1 MHFGTGLKPIIMKHP
16 CIINKKR
23 EMKKIILI
31 IMIFPL
37 HIFGQNVEYEADKK
51 DSIDNME
58 VKVSM
63 SQLTELE
70 NAKKLAEGRL
80 NSANKRILEQ
90 EIKLSNDSV
99 TIGKLKARI
108 SNLRADSLA
117 IHNTVNGWKKQL
129 LKADTC
135 LINVASNFIYI
146 PYEAYSVKEIAIPA
160 FQMVTDEGLK
170 MKYKSRYEL
179 LLKYKEHIVEFISCL
194 TEMKKVLSNPFAK
207 DAKDAIKVL
216 HTKRFYAVYHA
227 FEGWKSTFLGGKIVA
242 IEKQLKDYKGPASK
256 VDFDKVTNELQ
267 ECLKTE
273 DSL

>member
-1 MHFGTGLKPIIMKHP
+1 
-16 CIINKKR
+16 
-23 EMKKIILI
+23 MKKVFLIL
-31 IMIFPL
+31 MVFPL
-37 HIFGQNVEYEADKK
+37 HLFGQNVEDEAGKK

-58 VKVSM
+58 VKISM

-80 NSANKRILEQ
+80 SSANKRILEQ

-146 PYEAYSVKEIAIPA
+146 PYEAYSVKE
-160 FQMVTDEGLK
+160 
-170 MKYKSRYEL
+170 
-179 LLKYKEHIVEFISCL
+179 
-194 TEMKKVLSNPFAK
+194 MKKVLSNPFAK
-207 DAKDAIKVL
+207 DANDAIKVL
-216 HTKRFYAVYHA
+216 KTKRFYAAYRA
-227 FEGWKSTFLGGKIVA
+227 FEGWESTFLGSRIIA
-242 IEKQLKDYKGPASK
+242 IEKQLNEYRGQTSK
-256 VDFDKVTNELQ
+256 VDFDKVANELQ

-273 DSL
+273 NNL

>member
-1 MHFGTGLKPIIMKHP
+1 MV
-16 CIINKKR
+16 
-23 EMKKIILI
+23 
-31 IMIFPL
+31 FPL
-37 HIFGQNVEYEADKK
+37 HLFGQNVEDEAGKK

-58 VKVSM
+58 VKISM

-80 NSANKRILEQ
+80 SSANKRILEQ

-160 FQMVTDEGLK
+160 FQMVSDEGLK
-170 MKYKSRYEL
+170 VKYKSRYEL

-207 DAKDAIKVL
+207 DANDAIKVL
-216 HTKRFYAVYHA
+216 HTKRFYAAYRA
-227 FEGWKSTFLGGKIVA
+227 FEGWESTFLGSRIIA
-242 IEKQLKDYKGPASK
+242 IEKQLKDYKGPTSK
-256 VDFDKVTNELQ
+256 VDFDKVANELQ

-273 DSL
+273 NNL

>member
-1 MHFGTGLKPIIMKHP
+1 
-16 CIINKKR
+16 
-23 EMKKIILI
+23 
-31 IMIFPL
+31 
-37 HIFGQNVEYEADKK
+37 
-51 DSIDNME
+51 
-58 VKVSM
+58 M

-70 NAKKLAEGRL
+70 NAKKLAEGKL
-80 NSANKRILEQ
+80 NSANKRIQKQ

-117 IHNTVNGWKKQL
+117 IHNTVNGLKKQL

-160 FQMVTDEGLK
+160 FLMVSDEGLK
-170 MKYKSRYEL
+170 VKYKSRYEL

-207 DAKDAIKVL
+207 DANDAIKVL
-216 HTKRFYAVYHA
+216 HTKHFYAAYRA
-227 FEGWKSTFLGGKIVA
+227 FEGWESTFLGSRIIA
-242 IEKQLKDYKGPASK
+242 IEKQLKDYKGLNSK
-256 VDFDKVTNELQ
+256 VDFDKVANELQ

-273 DSL
+273 NNL

>member
-1 MHFGTGLKPIIMKHP
+1 MV
-16 CIINKKR
+16 
-23 EMKKIILI
+23 
-31 IMIFPL
+31 FPL
-37 HIFGQNVEYEADKK
+37 HLFGQNVEDEAGKK

-58 VKVSM
+58 VKISM

-80 NSANKRILEQ
+80 SSANKRILEQ

-160 FQMVTDEGLK
+160 FQMVSDEGLK
-170 MKYKSRYEL
+170 VKYKSRYEL

-207 DAKDAIKVL
+207 DANDAIKVL
-216 HTKRFYAVYHA
+216 RTKHFYAAYRA
-227 FEGWKSTFLGGKIVA
+227 FEGWESTFLGSRIIA
-242 IEKQLKDYKGPASK
+242 IEKQLKDYKGPTSK
-256 VDFDKVTNELQ
+256 VEFDKFANELQ

-273 DSL
+273 NNL

>member
-1 MHFGTGLKPIIMKHP
+1 MQK
-16 CIINKKR
+16 
-23 EMKKIILI
+23 MKKVFLILLL
-31 IMIFPL
+31 FPL
-37 HIFGQNVEYEADKK
+37 HLFGQNVEDETGKK
-51 DSIDNME
+51 DSIDNVE
-58 VKVSM
+58 VKISM

-80 NSANKRILEQ
+80 NSANKRILQQ

-99 TIGKLKARI
+99 MIGKLKAQI

-117 IHNTVNGWKKQL
+117 IHNIFNGQKKQL

-160 FQMVTDEGLK
+160 FQMVSDKGLK
-170 MKYKSRYEL
+170 VKYKSRYEL

-194 TEMKKVLSNPFAK
+194 NEMKKVLSNPFAK
-207 DAKDAIKVL
+207 DANDAIKVL
-216 HTKRFYAVYHA
+216 QTKRFYITYHT
-227 FEGWKSTFLGGKIVA
+227 FDGWESTFLGSRIVV
-242 IEKQLKDYKGPASK
+242 IEKQLRDYKGPTSK
-256 VDFDKVTNELQ
+256 VDFDKVANELQ

-273 DSL
+273 NNI

>member
-1 MHFGTGLKPIIMKHP
+1 MV
-16 CIINKKR
+16 
-23 EMKKIILI
+23 
-31 IMIFPL
+31 FPL
-37 HIFGQNVEYEADKK
+37 HLFGQNVEDEAGKK

-58 VKVSM
+58 VKISM

-70 NAKKLAEGRL
+70 NAKKLAEGKL
-80 NSANKRILEQ
+80 SSANKRILEQ

-160 FQMVTDEGLK
+160 FQMVSDEGLK
-170 MKYKSRYEL
+170 VKYKSRYEL

-207 DAKDAIKVL
+207 DANDAIKVL
-216 HTKRFYAVYHA
+216 HTKRFYAAYRA
-227 FEGWKSTFLGGKIVA
+227 FEGWESTFLGSRIIA
-242 IEKQLKDYKGPASK
+242 IEKQLKDYKGPTSK
-256 VDFDKVTNELQ
+256 VDFDKVANELQ

-273 DSL
+273 NNL

>member
-1 MHFGTGLKPIIMKHP
+1 MV
-16 CIINKKR
+16 
-23 EMKKIILI
+23 
-31 IMIFPL
+31 FPL
-37 HIFGQNVEYEADKK
+37 HLFGQNVEDEAGKK

-58 VKVSM
+58 VKISM

-160 FQMVTDEGLK
+160 FQMVSDEGLK
-170 MKYKSRYEL
+170 VKYKSRYEL

-207 DAKDAIKVL
+207 DANDAINNL
-216 HTKRFYAVYHA
+216 IIS
-227 FEGWKSTFLGGKIVA
+227 GL
-242 IEKQLKDYKGPASK
+242 
-256 VDFDKVTNELQ
+256 
-267 ECLKTE
+267 
-273 DSL
+273 

>member
-1 MHFGTGLKPIIMKHP
+1 MMRIFL
-16 CIINKKR
+16 
-23 EMKKIILI
+23 IL
-31 IMIFPL
+31 MVFPL
-37 HIFGQNVEYEADKK
+37 HLFGQNVEDEAGKK

-58 VKVSM
+58 VKISM

-80 NSANKRILEQ
+80 SSANKRILEQ

-160 FQMVTDEGLK
+160 FQMVSDEGLK
-170 MKYKSRYEL
+170 VKYKSRYEL

-207 DAKDAIKVL
+207 DANDAIKVL
-216 HTKRFYAVYHA
+216 KTKRFYAAYRA
-227 FEGWKSTFLGGKIVA
+227 FEGCESTFLGSRIIA
-242 IEKQLKDYKGPASK
+242 IEKQLNEYRGQTSK
-256 VDFDKVTNELQ
+256 VDFDKVANELQ

-273 DSL
+273 NNL

>member
-1 MHFGTGLKPIIMKHP
+1 MK
-16 CIINKKR
+16 
-23 EMKKIILI
+23 EMKKVFLIL
-31 IMIFPL
+31 MVFPL
-37 HIFGQNVEYEADKK
+37 HLFGQNVEDEAGKK

-58 VKVSM
+58 VKISM

-160 FQMVTDEGLK
+160 FQMVSDEGLK
-170 MKYKSRYEL
+170 VKYKSRYEL

-207 DAKDAIKVL
+207 DANDAIKVL
-216 HTKRFYAVYHA
+216 RTKHFYAAYRA
-227 FEGWKSTFLGGKIVA
+227 FEGWESTFLGSRIIA
-242 IEKQLKDYKGPASK
+242 IEKQLKDYKGPTSK
-256 VDFDKVTNELQ
+256 VEFDKVANELQ

-273 DSL
+273 NNL

>member
-1 MHFGTGLKPIIMKHP
+1 
-16 CIINKKR
+16 
-23 EMKKIILI
+23 
-31 IMIFPL
+31 MIFPL
-37 HIFGQNVEYEADKK
+37 HLFGQNVEDEAGKK

-58 VKVSM
+58 VKISM

-70 NAKKLAEGRL
+70 NAKKLAEGKL
-80 NSANKRILEQ
+80 NSANKRIQKQ

-117 IHNTVNGWKKQL
+117 IHNTVNGLKKQL

-160 FQMVTDEGLK
+160 FLMVSDEGLK
-170 MKYKSRYEL
+170 VKYKSRYEL

-207 DAKDAIKVL
+207 DANDAIKVL
-216 HTKRFYAVYHA
+216 HTKHFYAAYRA
-227 FEGWKSTFLGGKIVA
+227 FEGWESTFLGSRIIA
-242 IEKQLKDYKGPASK
+242 IEKQLKDYKGLNSK
-256 VDFDKVTNELQ
+256 VDFDKVANELQ

-273 DSL
+273 NNL

>member
-1 MHFGTGLKPIIMKHP
+1 
-16 CIINKKR
+16 
-23 EMKKIILI
+23 MKKILLV

-37 HIFGQNVEYEADKK
+37 NVFGQNVEDEAGKK

-58 VKVSM
+58 VKIGM

-108 SNLRADSLA
+108 LNLRADSLA
-117 IHNTVNGWKKQL
+117 IHNTVNELKKQL

-170 MKYKSRYEL
+170 VKYKSRYEL

-207 DAKDAIKVL
+207 DANDAINVL
-216 HTKRFYAVYHA
+216 HAKRFYVAYRA
-227 FEGWKSTFLGGKIVA
+227 FEGWESTFLGSRIIA
-242 IEKQLKDYKGPASK
+242 IEKQLKDYKGPTSK
-256 VDFDKVTNELQ
+256 VDFDKVANELQ

-273 DSL
+273 NNL

>member
-1 MHFGTGLKPIIMKHP
+1 MV
-16 CIINKKR
+16 
-23 EMKKIILI
+23 
-31 IMIFPL
+31 FPL
-37 HIFGQNVEYEADKK
+37 HLFGQNVEDEAGKK

-58 VKVSM
+58 VKISM

-80 NSANKRILEQ
+80 SSANKRILEQ

-160 FQMVTDEGLK
+160 FQMVSDEGLK
-170 MKYKSRYEL
+170 VKYKSRYEL

-207 DAKDAIKVL
+207 DANDAIKVL
-216 HTKRFYAVYHA
+216 KTKRFYAAYRA
-227 FEGWKSTFLGGKIVA
+227 FEGWESTFLGSRIIA
-242 IEKQLKDYKGPASK
+242 IEKQLNEYRGQTSK
-256 VDFDKVTNELQ
+256 VDFDKVANELQ

-273 DSL
+273 NNL

>member
-1 MHFGTGLKPIIMKHP
+1 MK
-16 CIINKKR
+16 
-23 EMKKIILI
+23 EMKKVFLILMLI
-31 IMIFPL
+31 PL
-37 HIFGQNVEYEADKK
+37 HLFGQNVEDEASKK

-58 VKVSM
+58 VKISM

-146 PYEAYSVKEIAIPA
+146 PYEAYSIKEIAIPA
-160 FQMVTDEGLK
+160 FQMVSDEGLK
-170 MKYKSRYEL
+170 VKYKSRYEM
-179 LLKYKEHIVEFISCL
+179 LLKFKEHVVEFISCL

-207 DAKDAIKVL
+207 DANDAIKVL
-216 HTKRFYAVYHA
+216 KTKRFYAAYRA
-227 FEGWKSTFLGGKIVA
+227 FEGWESTFLGSRIIA
-242 IEKQLKDYKGPASK
+242 IEKQLNEYRGQASK
-256 VDFDKVTNELQ
+256 VDFDKVANELQ

-273 DSL
+273 NNL

>member
-1 MHFGTGLKPIIMKHP
+1 MV
-16 CIINKKR
+16 
-23 EMKKIILI
+23 
-31 IMIFPL
+31 FPL
-37 HIFGQNVEYEADKK
+37 HLFGQNVEDEAGKK

-58 VKVSM
+58 VKISM

-80 NSANKRILEQ
+80 SSANKRILEQ

-160 FQMVTDEGLK
+160 FQMVSDEGLK
-170 MKYKSRYEL
+170 VKYKSRYEL

-207 DAKDAIKVL
+207 DANDAIKVL
-216 HTKRFYAVYHA
+216 HTKRFYAAYRA
-227 FEGWKSTFLGGKIVA
+227 FEGWESTFLGSRIIA
-242 IEKQLKDYKGPASK
+242 IEKQLNEYRGQTSK
-256 VDFDKVTNELQ
+256 VDFDKVANELQ

-273 DSL
+273 NNL

>member
-1 MHFGTGLKPIIMKHP
+1 
-16 CIINKKR
+16 
-23 EMKKIILI
+23 
-31 IMIFPL
+31 MI
-37 HIFGQNVEYEADKK
+37 
-51 DSIDNME
+51 
-58 VKVSM
+58 
-63 SQLTELE
+63 QLTELE
-70 NAKKLAEGRL
+70 NAKKLAEGKL
-80 NSANKRILEQ
+80 SSANKRILEQ

-160 FQMVTDEGLK
+160 FQMVSDEGLK
-170 MKYKSRYEL
+170 VKYKSRYEL

-207 DAKDAIKVL
+207 DANDAIKVL
-216 HTKRFYAVYHA
+216 HTKRFYAAYRA
-227 FEGWKSTFLGGKIVA
+227 FEGWESTFLGSRIIA
-242 IEKQLKDYKGPASK
+242 IEKQLKDYKGPTSK
-256 VDFDKVTNELQ
+256 VDFDKVANELQ

-273 DSL
+273 NNL

>member
-1 MHFGTGLKPIIMKHP
+1 MV
-16 CIINKKR
+16 
-23 EMKKIILI
+23 
-31 IMIFPL
+31 FPL
-37 HIFGQNVEYEADKK
+37 HLFGQNVEDEAGKK

-58 VKVSM
+58 VKISM

-80 NSANKRILEQ
+80 SSANKRILEQ

-117 IHNTVNGWKKQL
+117 IHNTVNGWKRQL

-160 FQMVTDEGLK
+160 FQMVSDEGLK
-170 MKYKSRYEL
+170 VKYKSRYEL

-207 DAKDAIKVL
+207 DANDAIKVL
-216 HTKRFYAVYHA
+216 KTKRFYAAYRA
-227 FEGWKSTFLGGKIVA
+227 FEGWESTFLGSRIIA
-242 IEKQLKDYKGPASK
+242 IEKQLNEYRGQTSK
-256 VDFDKVTNELQ
+256 VDFDKVANELQ

-273 DSL
+273 NNL